1 MNIEVFSGFSK
12 RINSTKRPTTP
23 RATLSVN
30 LKEPTSVL
38 SPVFLVHNY
47 NLSDNY
53 VKWGSRYYFIDDIE
67 IIRNDFAAYHCST
80 DILATFKDAIG
91 SDSEYVTRSSNAY
104 SPYVQDGKYPAMA
117 GVTVQNTLLSDLA
130 FTTTGQGTYV
140 IGIIAGSSSSQP
152 ARPVN
157 YFALTELEFRVL
169 MSELFSDTY
178 LTASDIT
185 QELQKELVNPMQY
198 IASCYWYPFD
208 IDGGV
213 STPIYFGWWSANM
226 QGKKLTENDR
236 IQSTDQTFSLPGH
249 PQSSRGM
256 YLNDSPYTRHTL
268 NCYGFGSIPL
278 DPAPFTSGSAGAI
291 EIDVDVFTGMGQ
303 MYVAKSGGRLFTVHS
318 QVGVPIQ
325 ISAASA
331 NLIGGALSALSGIT
345 SAFTTG
351 NVVGAASGISNA
363 IASAMPQVQSS
374 GSNGSKVN
382 FMQTP
387 NIVTEFRS
395 IVDEDNTTIGRPL
408 CAVRTIST
416 IPGYIQCENVD
427 IDISGSPAEKSAVIS
442 YMEGGFFYE

>member
-1 MNIEVFSGFSK
+1 MNIDVFSGFSK
-12 RINSTKRPTTP
+12 RLNSTKRPTTA
-23 RATLSVN
+23 RATLSVT
-30 LKEPTSVL
+30 LKEPCSVL
-38 SPVFLVHNY
+38 NPTFLVKNY

-67 IIRNDFAAYHCST
+67 IVRNELAMYHCST

-91 SDSEYVTRSSNAY
+91 SDSEYVTRSSNTY
-104 SPYVQDGKYPAMA
+104 NPYVQDGRYPATG
-117 GVTVQNTLLSDLA
+117 GVTVSNTTLSSLA

-152 ARPVN
+152 SRPVT
-157 YFALTELEFRVL
+157 YYALSELEYRLL
-169 MSELFSDTY
+169 MSELFSDSY

-208 IDGGV
+208 ITGGV

-226 QGKKLTENDR
+226 QGKRLTENDR
-236 IQSTDQTFSLPGH
+236 IQSTDQTFSLPAH

-278 DPAPFTSGSAGAI
+278 DPAPFTSGVAGAV
-291 EIDVDVFTGMGQ
+291 EIDVDIFTGMGQ
-303 MYVAKSGGRLFTVHS
+303 LYVAVQGSRLFTVHS

-331 NLIGGALSALSGIT
+331 NLIGGALSSLSGIT

-363 IASAMPQVQSS
+363 IASAMPQVQSQ

-387 NIVTEFRS
+387 NIVTQFRQ
-395 IVDEDNTTIGRPL
+395 IVDEDNVTLGRPL
-408 CAVRTIST
+408 CAIRTMSA

-427 IDISGSPAEKSAVIS
+427 IDIAGAPSEKSAVIS
-442 YMEGGFFYE
+442 FMEGGFFYE